1 MTGRTGRAAVYNRYW
16 TTGGGAE
23 KYGGAV
29 AEHLARRGPVELL
42 THEPFDRDALAERL
56 SLDLSGCTVRE
67 VPHASAAVTDASRDV
82 DLFVNVSHRSR
93 DASAAARS
101 LYVVHFPTAFGSA
114 EPARADGAVVEWG
127 TGFHQPD
134 GRVVWTDGR
143 ASLLVTTDPDRPV
156 DLTLLLGFQR
166 PAAAG
171 PAEVRVVV
179 DGVVVASTA
188 LDRPRHPLERA
199 TGRALRVR
207 VASPAPGVAA
217 EVVLESGA
225 FVPADV
231 VGGDDRRTLGVPL
244 AAVSVGRSA
253 LALLPGRALAPSTS
267 MRWLDSYDA
276 VVSNSAFTQEWVRRR
291 WGAESAVLF
300 PPVSLRSPA
309 PKERV
314 VLSVGRFFPTGQGH
328 SKKQLEMVVAFRALV
343 DGGLRDWE
351 LHLVGGCSDGGRG
364 YLASVEAAAAGYP
377 VVLHVNARGTELEQL
392 TARASVYWHLAGLGE
407 DPERDPDR
415 LEHFGIST
423 VEAMS
428 AGAVPVVLAAGGL
441 VETVRD
447 GVDGFHVRD
456 VAELVAR
463 TRDLTSDPAR
473 LAALSVSAAARARD
487 FSVEAF
493 GRRLDEVVDSLGR

>member
-29 AEHLARRGPVELL
+29 AEHLSRRGPVELL

-67 VPHASAAVTDASRDV
+67 VPHASAAVTEASRGL
-82 DLFVNVSHRSR
+82 DLLVNVSHRSR

-114 EPARADGAVVEWG
+114 EPARAEGAVVEWG

-134 GRVVWTDGR
+134 GRVTWTDGR
-143 ASLLVTTDPDRPV
+143 ATLHVTTDPGRPV

-166 PAAAG
+166 PPAAG
-171 PAEVRVVV
+171 PAPVRVLV
-179 DGVVVASTA
+179 DGSEAAATVLA
-188 LDRPRHPLERA
+188 RPRHPLERV

-207 VASPAPGVAA
+207 VVSPAEGVSA

-244 AAVSVGRSA
+244 AAVAVGRPP
-253 LALLPGRALAPSTS
+253 LALLPARALAPSTS

-276 VVSNSAFTQEWVRRR
+276 VVSNSAFTREWVRAR
-291 WGAESAVLF
+291 WGADSEVLH
-300 PPVSLRSPA
+300 PPVTLRVPA
-309 PKERV
+309 RKDRV

-328 SKKQLEMVVAFRALV
+328 SKKQLEMVAAFRSLV

-351 LHLVGGCSDGGRG
+351 LHLVGGCSDGGRD
-364 YLASVEAAAAGYP
+364 YLAAVERAAAGYP
-377 VVLHVNARGTELEQL
+377 VVLHVNASGAELEAL
-392 TARASVYWHLAGLGE
+392 TARASLYWHLAGLGE
-407 DPERDPDR
+407 DPQRDPDR

-428 AGAVPVVLAAGGL
+428 AGAVPLVVALGGL

-456 VAELVAR
+456 TDELAERTAQLVA
-463 TRDLTSDPAR
+463 DPAR
-473 LAALSVSAAARARD
+473 LAALSSSAVARAKH
-487 FSVEAF
+487 FSTEAF
-493 GRRLDEVVDSLGR
+493 GRRLDEVLAALR